1 LALVTI
7 PYCNVVLERCIG
19 TLYWNVVLERYI
31 ATLLAAV
38 TVCKSAAGVPKIPY
52 SSLLGRRFTMKRS
65 LILPVS
71 LLGMAA
77 ALAGCAVPGP
87 YYAAQPVDPYA
98 WRTVSVTPVAPGT
111 VARSGS
117 NVTYTTEP
125 APAVTYVQQPVY
137 VEQPVYAPAP
147 IYGAPVYGAPAYWYP
162 PVSIGLDF
170 VFSNRGGRGWG
181 NGGYGRGYRGRR

>member
-1 LALVTI
+1 M
-7 PYCNVVLERCIG
+7 
-19 TLYWNVVLERYI
+19 
-31 ATLLAAV
+31 LLAAV
-38 TVCKSAAGVPKIPY
+38 TVCKSATDALEIPY

-87 YYAAQPVDPYA
+87 YYAAQPVDPYG

-111 VARSGS
+111 AARAGS

-125 APAVTYVQQPVY
+125 MPVQPAVTYVQQPVY
-137 VEQPVYAPAP
+137 VPQPVYAPAP
-147 IYGAPVYGAPAYWYP
+147 IYGGPSYWYP
-162 PVSIGLDF
+162 PVTIGLDF
-170 VFSNRGGRGWG
+170 IFSNHSRGWG
-181 NGGYGRGYRGRR
+181 RGGYGRGWGGRR